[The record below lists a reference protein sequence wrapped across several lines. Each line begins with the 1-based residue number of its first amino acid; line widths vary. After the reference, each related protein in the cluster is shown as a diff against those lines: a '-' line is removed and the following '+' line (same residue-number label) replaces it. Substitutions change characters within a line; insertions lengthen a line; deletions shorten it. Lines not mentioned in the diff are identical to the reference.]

1 MSTIRY
7 IKHSQINR
15 QAWDRTVEQAT
26 LSLPYAY
33 SWVLDLLCEEWDG
46 LVKGDYEA
54 VMPLPFNRKLL
65 GFKQIYQPFYIQ
77 QLGVFSE
84 SRLSAADIQAFL
96 LAIPGSFRKV
106 HYPFNESNPTPFL
119 SERYN
124 MVLDLQRPYAE
135 IHQGYNRSNKR
146 RLRKWKAVHRLSI
159 NELSVAEVVELYTE
173 QLKGQVSLSSKTV
186 SAWTQV
192 MELALVRE
200 KGIIAAVYHQ
210 NELGAAGFFWTN
222 QGRIINPFGASTDA
236 GRDYQSMR
244 VLLDGLIELY
254 AEKASAFDFE
264 GSSIPSIAEFF
275 QSFGPEKTPYPFYQK
290 SNFPYSLLD
299 RYRTSK

>member
-1 MSTIRY
+1 MSSIRY
-7 IKHSQINR
+7 IKRCQIDP

-65 GFKQIYQPFYIQ
+65 GFKQIYQPYYIQ

-84 SRLSAADIQAFL
+84 SPLSNADIQAFL
-96 LAIPGSFRKV
+96 EAIPKNFRKV
-106 HYPFNESNPTPFL
+106 HYPFNESNPNPAL
-119 SERYN
+119 AERYN
-124 MVLDLQRPYAE
+124 MVLDLQRTYEE
-135 IHQGYNRSNKR
+135 IHLGYNRSNKR
-146 RLRKWKAVHRLSI
+146 RLRKWKAAHRLSI
-159 NELSVAEVVELYTE
+159 HELSVAEVVELYTQ
-173 QLKGQVSLSSKTV
+173 QLKDQVSLSSKTV

-200 KGIIAAVYHQ
+200 KGIIAAVHHQ
-210 NELGAAGFFWTN
+210 DELGAAGFFWTS
-222 QGRIINPFGASTDA
+222 QGRIINPFGASTNA
-236 GRDYQSMR
+236 GRNYQSMR
-244 VLLDGLIELY
+244 VLLDGLIEHY
-254 AEKASAFDFE
+254 AERASTFDFE

-275 QSFGPEKTPYPFYQK
+275 QSFGPEKKPYPFFQR

-299 RYRTSK
+299 RYRASK